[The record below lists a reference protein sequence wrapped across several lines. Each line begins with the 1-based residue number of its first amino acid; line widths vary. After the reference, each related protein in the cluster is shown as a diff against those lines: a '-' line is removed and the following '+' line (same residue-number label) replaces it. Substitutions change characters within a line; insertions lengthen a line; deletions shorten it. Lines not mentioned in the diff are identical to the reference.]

1 MADDGRFGVVIAGGG
16 IAALE
21 AALALHAIAGDR
33 VQVRLLAPDPQL
45 SYRPMTVGE
54 PFSLPPARSH
64 SVALIAERAGA
75 EVIADRFAHV
85 DAERRIAHTEGGAE
99 LPYDALIIA
108 TGARA
113 RAPFAH
119 GIVIDDRRMDELLHG
134 IVQDVEGGYV
144 RSVAFVSGARLG
156 WPLPLY
162 ELALLTAQRA
172 HDSDLDIEVTIV
184 TPERAPLE
192 VFGDEASAAVDGL
205 LSDAGIAVVT
215 AAQAQ
220 VPAEGRVVIAPGDRS
235 LEADRV
241 IVMPELFG
249 PAVRGLPAAEHGF
262 IPTAADGRV
271 TGVERVYAAGDATD
285 FPVKQ
290 GGLAAQQA
298 DAAAAA
304 VAALAGVADT
314 PAPQRPEIHGMLLTG
329 ARPLWLAAR
338 LTGGRGLDSR
348 VSDEP
353 LWTPVGKV
361 DALHLA
367 PCLDALDPG

>member
-1 MADDGRFGVVIAGGG
+1 MADEGAFGVVIAGGG

-21 AALALHAIAGDR
+21 AALALHALAGER
-33 VQVRLLAPDPQL
+33 VQIRLLAPDPEL
-45 SYRPMTVGE
+45 AFRPMTVGE
-54 PFSLPPARSH
+54 PFSLPPASRH
-64 SVALIAERAGA
+64 PVARIAAQAGA

-85 DAERRIAHTEGGAE
+85 DVERRIAHTEGGAE
-99 LPYDALIIA
+99 LPYDALILA
-108 TGARA
+108 LGARL
-113 RAPFAH
+113 RSPFAH
-119 GIVIDDRRMDELLHG
+119 GIVVDDRRMDELLRG

-162 ELALLTAQRA
+162 ELALLTARRA
-172 HDSDLDIEVTIV
+172 RDFDLEIEVTVV

-192 VFGDEASAAVDGL
+192 VFGDQASAAVDDL
-205 LSDAGIAVVT
+205 LRDAGVAVMT

-220 VPAEGRVVIAPGDRS
+220 VPAPGRVVVAPGDRT

-249 PAVRGLPAAEHGF
+249 PSVRGLPAAEHGF
-262 IPTAADGRV
+262 IPTGPDGRV
-271 TGVERVYAAGDATD
+271 AGVERVYAAGDAID

-298 DAAAAA
+298 DTAAAA
-304 VAALAGVADT
+304 VAALAGVTDT
-314 PAPQRPEIHGMLLTG
+314 PAPERPEIHGMLLTG

-338 LTGGRGLDSR
+338 LAGGRGLDSR

-353 LWTPVGKV
+353 LWTPVGKL
-361 DALHLA
+361 DARHLA
-367 PCLDALDPG
+367 PCLEALDAG

>member
-1 MADDGRFGVVIAGGG
+1 MADGGAFRVVIAGGG

-21 AALALHAIAGDR
+21 AALALHALAGEH
-33 VQVRLLAPDPQL
+33 VQIRLLAPEPEFA
-45 SYRPMTVGE
+45 YRPMTVGE
-54 PFSLPPARSH
+54 PFSLPPARRH
-64 SVALIAERAGA
+64 AVARIAARAGA

-85 DAERRIAHTEGGAE
+85 DVEQRIAHTEGGAD
-99 LPYDALIIA
+99 LRYDALILAI
-108 TGARA
+108 GARL
-113 RAPFAH
+113 RSPFAH
-119 GIVIDDRRMDELLHG
+119 GIVIDDHRMDELLRG

-144 RSVAFVSGARLG
+144 RSVAFVSGVRLG

-162 ELALLTAQRA
+162 ELALLTARRA
-172 HDSDLDIEVTIV
+172 HDSDLEIEVTIV

-205 LSDAGIAVVT
+205 LNAAGVAVVT
-215 AAQAQ
+215 AAQVQ
-220 VPAEGRVVIAPGDRS
+220 VPAPGRVVIAPGDRT

-262 IPTAADGRV
+262 IPIGADSQV
-271 TGVERVYAAGDATD
+271 VGVERVYAAGDATD

-314 PAPQRPEIHGMLLTG
+314 PAPERPEIHGMLLTG

-338 LTGGRGLDSR
+338 LAGGRGLDSR

-353 LWTPVGKV
+353 LWAPAGKV
-361 DALHLA
+361 DARHLA
-367 PCLDALDPG
+367 PCLDELDAG